1 VTKRTILATAL
12 ITLSAGGAATAGFFH
27 GPYNLS
33 QGPYYAAPS
42 YSYNVAYG
50 YGLPFGGYQLYNPF
64 DPYQNPNHALGYYP
78 RESFYSLP
86 PYGLEPYYGAYLLPY
101 FRDRARG
108 DAVAHGGVI
117 PPLEPVPMATDG
129 TGVTVQVA
137 VPASAEVWFDGE
149 KTAQTGPSRMF
160 RSPSLRPGVA
170 YLYLVR
176 AKWNENGREMEQI
189 QSITVHAGENISVA
203 FPVARP

>member
-12 ITLSAGGAATAGFFH
+12 ITLSAAGAATAGFFH
-27 GPYNLS
+27 GPYDFS
-33 QGPYYAAPS
+33 QGPYYGAPS
-42 YSYNVAYG
+42 YSWNVAYG
-50 YGLPFGGYQLYNPF
+50 YNLPFGGYQLYNPY
-64 DPYQNPNHALGYYP
+64 DPFQNPGRGAYYP

-86 PYGLEPYYGAYLLPY
+86 PYGQELYNGPRLLPL
-101 FRDRARG
+101 RDRAYVV
-108 DAVAHGGVI
+108 DAAPPGVI
-117 PPLEPVPMATDG
+117 PALQPVPMATDG
-129 TGVTVQVA
+129 TGVTVEVR
-137 VPASAEVWFDGE
+137 VPANAEVWFDGE

-176 AKWNENGREMEQI
+176 AKWSENGREMEQI
-189 QSITVHAGENISVA
+189 QSITVHAGENIRVA